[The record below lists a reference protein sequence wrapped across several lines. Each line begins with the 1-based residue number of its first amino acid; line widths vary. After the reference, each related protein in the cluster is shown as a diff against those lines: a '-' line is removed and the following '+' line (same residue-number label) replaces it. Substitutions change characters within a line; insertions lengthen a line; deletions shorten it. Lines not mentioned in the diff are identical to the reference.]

1 MKYAVYIKDTTEYKT
16 VAKYTYIDLYQLIT
30 DLTSGDLSKYN
41 VDGFVVEVR
50 PYQMKHNEG

>member
-30 DLTSGDLSKYN
+30 DLQGGDLALYN
-41 VDGFVVEVR
+41 KDGFVIEVR
-50 PYQMKHNEG
+50 PYQMKHTEG

>member
-16 VAKYTYIDLYQLIT
+16 VSKYTYIDPYQLIT

-41 VDGFVVEVR
+41 TDGFVIEVR
-50 PYQMKHNEG
+50 PYKQKHNEG